1 MAILHVRNVP
11 EKLYRRIQELAEEE
25 QRSMTGE
32 VIALLDAAVER
43 REARKRTAGML
54 SRIRRRSATVKLPPG
69 WGDSVELVRE
79 DRKR

>member
-25 QRSMTGE
+25 KRSMTAE

-43 REARKRTAGML
+43 QKARKRTAGML
-54 SRIRRRSATVKLPPG
+54 NRIRRRSTTVKLPSG
-69 WGDSVELVRE
+69 WVDSVELIRE
-79 DRKR
+79 DRER